1 MSPHTVRPL
10 LQTQSDENNNRLV
23 VDVLDSINLR
33 TIEHYNIIHPMD
45 ENNNR
50 IVVDIHLT
58 IEDNGW
64 RVVIQ

>member
-1 MSPHTVRPL
+1 MSLHNQLFPSLDAALAFVHDFVAHPL
-10 LQTQSDENNNRLV
+10 
-23 VDVLDSINLR
+23 
-33 TIEHYNIIHPMD
+33 
-45 ENNNR
+45 

>member
-1 MSPHTVRPL
+1 MSLHNQLFP
-10 LQTQSDENNNRLV
+10 S
-23 VDVLDSINLR
+23 LDAALAFVHDFVAHPF